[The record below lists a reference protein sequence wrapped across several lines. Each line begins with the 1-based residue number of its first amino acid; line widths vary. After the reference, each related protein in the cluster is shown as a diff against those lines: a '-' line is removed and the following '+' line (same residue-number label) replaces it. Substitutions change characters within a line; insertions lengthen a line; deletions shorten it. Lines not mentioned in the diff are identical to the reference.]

1 MRFIWHFLI
10 LAILTFL
17 LGNYTSLPWW
27 IFAPLAVLTGAIF
40 SGSGWVKFLAA
51 FLAIGSVWGGY
62 AYYIFISEKGGLV
75 LKVGQLLGI
84 ADGNPAI
91 LIFITALLGATL
103 AGLSV
108 WTGHSFR
115 QIFERKRNDNILRR
129 I

>member
-27 IFAPLAVLTGAIF
+27 IFAPLAVLTGAVF

-115 QIFERKRNDNILRR
+115 QIFARKRNDNILRR